1 MARTREFNYDEALE
15 SATRLFWEKGYEAT
29 SIQDLVAATGVNR
42 ASLYETFG
50 DKRELFRKALERF
63 RCAQEKSFEQLAHD
77 PEREGLLEFGGPCA
91 EDAKA
96 ELGGSRACDI
106 EQP

>member
-1 MARTREFNYDEALE
+1 MARAKEFDYDEALE
-15 SATRLFWEKGYEAT
+15 SATRVFWEKGYEAT

-63 RCAQEKSFEQLAHD
+63 RCAQEKSFEQLMQDHPAGL
-77 PEREGLLEFGGPCA
+77 ERV
-91 EDAKA
+91 
-96 ELGGSRACDI
+96 RAFFRKVARESLCDTRGCL
-106 EQP
+106 